1 MQLLNT
7 HDANSVFAGLQ
18 CMMAICKTYRFK
30 AGETKEDFNS
40 IVQLSF
46 DTLLLI
52 GQRLVGETSIEAGE
66 MLRLVVKTYKHAIYV
81 WRTTNLSCKPSQLIF
96 LV

>member
-7 HDANSVFAGLQ
+7 HDASSVFAGLQ

-46 DTLLLI
+46 DTLLSI
-52 GQRLVGETSIEAGE
+52 GQRLVDETSIEAGE

-81 WRTTNLSCKPSQLIF
+81 WRKTSM
-96 LV
+96 

>member
-1 MQLLNT
+1 
-7 HDANSVFAGLQ
+7 
-18 CMMAICKTYRFK
+18 MMAICRTYRFK
-30 AGETKEDFNS
+30 AGETKEEFNTIVQVTFNS
-40 IVQLSF
+40 LLS
-46 DTLLLI
+46 I

-81 WRTTNLSCKPSQLIF
+81 WCTMVMLERLFRLIL